1 MPPCTDSADINW
13 ASDVCWLCAKAAGTF
28 WLKPALQQ
36 LVVCSGVWDSWQCS
50 RTKRGRGLDS
60 SDKASCTVHLKVQV
74 RFGWAGRKSQ
84 AYNMTV
90 CGAGVGTAVLFKYAD
105 GSESTLMKLV
115 QKEGPQS
122 PRGWSSRRNPGRM
135 ITKRASENGGQGTDG
150 KMQLKENILRLEMKK
165 LQGESMKP

>member
-1 MPPCTDSADINW
+1 
-13 ASDVCWLCAKAAGTF
+13 
-28 WLKPALQQ
+28 
-36 LVVCSGVWDSWQCS
+36 
-50 RTKRGRGLDS
+50 
-60 SDKASCTVHLKVQV
+60 
-74 RFGWAGRKSQ
+74 
-84 AYNMTV
+84 MTV
-90 CGAGVGTAVLFKYAD
+90 CGVGVGTAVLFKYAD